1 MTPLPKQKD
10 FDPYEECLDAQCAWK
25 NFGGLSIEEAYAKFC
40 ENPSYYQE
48 DFMLMDWKGFVYY
61 LSVIERFLKE
71 AEPEDEYDDCEA
83 WILGCAV
90 ESQVEEHKKKIAE
103 DMDNRLKSLC
113 DSVLARFE
121 RMSIGEKDKKRI
133 LKQWPKTRKE
143 PERKRRWQR
152 R

>member
-1 MTPLPKQKD
+1 MPRRTVRM
-10 FDPYEECLDAQCAWK
+10 EEFWRAFNRRGIRKILRESEL
-25 NFGGLSIEEAYAKFC
+25 LSGRLHV
-40 ENPSYYQE
+40 QE
-48 DFMLMDWKGFVYY
+48 WKGFVYY
-61 LSVIERFLKE
+61 LSVIESFLKE
-71 AEPEDEYDDCEA
+71 AEPKDEYDDCEA
-83 WILGCAV
+83 WIIGCAV

-143 PERKRRWQR
+143 LERKRRWQR